1 MSTDVELSVAG
12 ETHQSVASE
21 PWERVS
27 RMLDMPVQNALDL
40 ARINREGVE
49 PERLDVLVDR
59 GFTKK
64 ELDWIAPL
72 RTLSHRRQKGQRL
85 KAGETGC
92 FLRALKIQATAE
104 TVLGNRESALTWLRK
119 RRRAFGGINAMELM
133 RTEAGGQ
140 LVEENLIQL
149 DEGYFA

>member
-1 MSTDVELSVAG
+1 MSRDVELSVAG

-64 ELDWIAPL
+64 ELEWIAPL

>member
-1 MSTDVELSVAG
+1 M
-12 ETHQSVASE
+12 E
-21 PWERVS
+21 P
-27 RMLDMPVQNALDL
+27 Q
-40 ARINREGVE
+40 
-49 PERLDVLVDR
+49 RLDVLVDR

-64 ELDWIAPL
+64 ELEWIAPL

-119 RRRAFGGINAMELM
+119 RRRAFGGIDAMELM

>member
-12 ETHQSVASE
+12 ETHQSVAAE
-21 PWERVS
+21 PWDRVS

-49 PERLDVLVDR
+49 PALLDVLVDR

-72 RTLSHRRQKGQRL
+72 RTLSHRRQKGERL

>member
-1 MSTDVELSVAG
+1 MSTDVDLSIAG

-64 ELDWIAPL
+64 ELEWIAPL

>member
-1 MSTDVELSVAG
+1 M
-12 ETHQSVASE
+12 
-21 PWERVS
+21 
-27 RMLDMPVQNALDL
+27 
-40 ARINREGVE
+40 E

-64 ELDWIAPL
+64 ELEWIAPL

-104 TVLGNRESALTWLRK
+104 TVLGNRESALTWLRS
-119 RRRAFGGINAMELM
+119 A
-133 RTEAGGQ
+133 AGR
-140 LVEENLIQL
+140 L
-149 DEGYFA
+149 AASMPWS

>member
-49 PERLDVLVDR
+49 PALLDVLVDR

>member
-1 MSTDVELSVAG
+1 MSTDVELSIAG

-64 ELDWIAPL
+64 ELEWIAPL

>member
-12 ETHQSVASE
+12 ETPQSVAAE

-64 ELDWIAPL
+64 ELEWIAPL
-72 RTLSHRRQKGQRL
+72 RTLSHRRQKGERL

>member
-12 ETHQSVASE
+12 ETPQSVAAE
-21 PWERVS
+21 PWDRVS

-49 PERLDVLVDR
+49 PALLDVLVDR

-72 RTLSHRRQKGQRL
+72 RTLSHRRQKGERL